1 MKKFLSIC
9 FSFLLF
15 FFIGCNKHFFKHNK
29 RVLHN
34 NDAAKNK
41 TLSLDESVSFTDEPS
56 IRMNYKKGAILKTIY
71 FDFDKS
77 DLTVESLRILKEN
90 AYFLRN
96 NTNIKII
103 IDGHTDNRGTIEYN
117 LSLGQRR
124 ALKVKEY
131 CVQLG
136 ISPNRIATISY
147 GKENPVDKNNNES
160 AWAKNRRAEI
170 RELLV
175 V

>member
-1 MKKFLSIC
+1 MKKCLSIC

-15 FFIGCNKHFFKHNK
+15 LFIGCNKQIFKHNK

-34 NDAAKNK
+34 DDAIKNK
-41 TLSLDESVSFTDEPS
+41 SLSLDESVSFTDEPS

-77 DLTVESLRILKEN
+77 DLTIESLRILKEN

-96 NTNIKII
+96 NTNINIV

-147 GKENPVDKNNNES
+147 GKENPIDKNNNES

-175 V
+175 K

>member
-1 MKKFLSIC
+1 MKKCLSIC

-15 FFIGCNKHFFKHNK
+15 FFIGCNKQIFKHNK

-34 NDAAKNK
+34 DATKNK
-41 TLSLDESVSFTDEPS
+41 SLSLDESVSFTDEPS

-96 NTNIKII
+96 NTNIKIV

-147 GKENPVDKNNNES
+147 GKENPIDKNNNES

-175 V
+175 K

>member
-1 MKKFLSIC
+1 MRKYLFVC
-9 FSFLLF
+9 FSILLF
-15 FFIGCNKHFFKHNK
+15 FFIGCNKQIFKHNK
-29 RVLHN
+29 RILHN
-34 NDAAKNK
+34 SDTTKNK
-41 TLSLDESVSFTDEPS
+41 PLSLDESVSFSDEPS
-56 IRMNYKKGAILKTIY
+56 IRMNYKKGIILKTIY

-77 DLTVESLRILKEN
+77 DLTIESLRILKEN
-90 AYFLRN
+90 AHYLRN

-124 ALKVKEY
+124 ALKIKEY

-147 GKENPVDKNNNES
+147 GKERPIDKNNNEL

-170 RELLV
+170 RELMV
-175 V
+175 E